1 MLILKAFSPMH
12 ELTGFTPEPDDDCTF
27 KSVYVY
33 VVSYVFGW
41 LCVSCLCCAWYVWAV
56 YVWCGVCVVCEWV
69 CSTDH
74 LSGIQFFKLPPHIWH
89 LLTQTWAT
97 SPSVPSPVPFGL
109 SVISSFNSVPVAFA
123 VLKVFSLWRSCGS
136 IYWRHV
142 FLVICKGLDGWVA
155 PRWLRRALF

>member
-1 MLILKAFSPMH
+1 MSWQDSLQNQMMTALSNLYMCMWCH
-12 ELTGFTPEPDDDCTF
+12 MCLGDCVCLV
-27 KSVYVY
+27 SVVHDMC
-33 VVSYVFGW
+33 GQ
-41 LCVSCLCCAWYVWAV
+41 CVCVV